1 MNLKYTLKSLIF
13 ALIISL
19 QLSPTVSASDVIING
34 QTLSHAQK
42 IALENSIG
50 TRIVPGNYVS
60 DGDCWVNLSNG
71 TSGCLSSSTVNS
83 FSRYGSGERSSN
95 GDWNH
100 WSNAAG
106 GAVGGTSDG
115 CIYTTFGYSNC

>member
-1 MNLKYTLKSLIF
+1 MKSKYSLKSIYVSLLIG
-13 ALIISL
+13 LL
-19 QLSPTVSASDVIING
+19 LSTTVSASDVTING
-34 QTLSHAQK
+34 QVLNQAQK
-42 IALENSIG
+42 IALENRIG

-71 TSGCLSSSTVNS
+71 TSGCLSSSSVNS

>member
-1 MNLKYTLKSLIF
+1 MNSKFPLKSLFI
-13 ALIISL
+13 ALLIGL
-19 QLSPTVSASDVIING
+19 QLSSTVSASDVIING
-34 QTLSHAQK
+34 RLLSYAEK
-42 IALENSIG
+42 VALENSIG
-50 TRIVPGNYVS
+50 TRIAAGNYVS
-60 DGDCWVNLSNG
+60 DGDCWANLSNG

-83 FSRYGSGERSSN
+83 SSRYGSGERSSN